1 LIKADDAKFVTL
13 AIGDGANDVSMI
25 KEAHI
30 GIGLFGNEGERAA
43 QSADV
48 ALGEFKYLWRL
59 ILHHG
64 RLNYLRNSEMILYFF
79 YKNLVMTLPHFLFAF
94 NNGFSGQTI
103 YDDWYIALFNMGF
116 TAWPLAWRA
125 MLDQDVNHTIHGK

>member
-1 LIKADDAKFVTL
+1 
-13 AIGDGANDVSMI
+13 MI

-43 QSADV
+43 QSADF

-79 YKNLVMTLPHFLFAF
+79 YKNLVMTMPHFLYAF
-94 NNGFSGQTI
+94 SDGFSGQTI
-103 YDDWYIALFNMGF
+103 YDDWYIAFYNVGF
-116 TAWPLAWRA
+116 TVWPLVWRA
-125 MLDQDVNHTIHGK
+125 V